1 MLINRK
7 DAGQTSGQAQY
18 TKVTSSSL
26 TTIASVAVTIGLLL
40 ATSPAYA
47 QITKLN
53 SVASS
58 IQTALVSVGVS
69 LFTIALL
76 WVGYKMAFDGA
87 RWADVANIVYGA
99 ILAGG
104 AAGIASFLMSA

>member
-1 MLINRK
+1 MLSHQEC
-7 DAGQTSGQAQY
+7 AGKSGGRPQRFEEPSRG
-18 TKVTSSSL
+18 VV
-26 TTIASVAVTIGLLL
+26 TIASVLFTIGFLL

>member
-1 MLINRK
+1 MLNYRECAEKSEGRK
-7 DAGQTSGQAQY
+7 QRSEETSRGL
-18 TKVTSSSL
+18 VTVASL
-26 TTIASVAVTIGLLL
+26 LVTIGALL

>member
-1 MLINRK
+1 MLK
-7 DAGQTSGQAQY
+7 YEVSEGKSGQRAQHY
-18 TKVTSSSL
+18 QQPLRGVITAGTWLIMVG
-26 TTIASVAVTIGLLL
+26 SVLV
-40 ATSPAYA
+40 TSPAYA

-104 AAGIASFLMSA
+104 AAGIASFLMAA

>member
-1 MLINRK
+1 MLKYQVR
-7 DAGQTSGQAQY
+7 AGKSAERSRRCEEPLRGVITAG
-18 TKVTSSSL
+18 SL
-26 TTIASVAVTIGLLL
+26 LVMVGSVLV
-40 ATSPAYA
+40 TSPAYA

-58 IQTALVSVGVS
+58 IQMALVSVGVS

-104 AAGIASFLMSA
+104 AAGIASFLMAA

>member
-1 MLINRK
+1 MLK
-7 DAGQTSGQAQY
+7 YEVSEGKSGQRARHCQQPLRGVI
-18 TKVTSSSL
+18 TAGSL
-26 TTIASVAVTIGLLL
+26 LVMVGSVLM
-40 ATSPAYA
+40 TSPAYA

-104 AAGIASFLMSA
+104 AAGIASFLMAA

>member
-1 MLINRK
+1 MLNHREGSEK
-7 DAGQTSGQAQY
+7 SGGRPQRAEE
-18 TKVTSSSL
+18 TLRGVVTVASL
-26 TTIASVAVTIGLLL
+26 LVTIGVLLV
-40 ATSPAYA
+40 ASPAYA
-47 QITKLN
+47 QISKLN

>member
-1 MLINRK
+1 MLNHRGYGGK
-7 DAGQTSGQAQY
+7 SGGRERRFEE
-18 TKVTSSSL
+18 SSRGVETVASL
-26 TTIASVAVTIGLLL
+26 LVTIGFLL

>member
-1 MLINRK
+1 MLKYQER
-7 DAGQTSGQAQY
+7 AGKSGRRARPFEEPLRGVI
-18 TKVTSSSL
+18 TAGSL
-26 TTIASVAVTIGLLL
+26 LVMVGSVLV
-40 ATSPAYA
+40 TSPAYA

-104 AAGIASFLMSA
+104 AAGIASFLMAA

>member
-1 MLINRK
+1 MTRGREQR
-7 DAGQTSGQAQY
+7 AEETSHAV
-18 TKVTSSSL
+18 VTVASL
-26 TTIASVAVTIGLLL
+26 TIGLLL

-47 QITKLN
+47 QISKLN

-58 IQTALVSVGVS
+58 IQTALVSVGVT

>member
-1 MLINRK
+1 MRNHREC
-7 DAGQTSGQAQY
+7 AGTYGGRERRAEGPSRAVGIVA
-18 TKVTSSSL
+18 SL
-26 TTIASVAVTIGLLL
+26 LVTIAFLL
-40 ATSPAYA
+40 AASPAYA

>member
-1 MLINRK
+1 MRTKERGGEQLTMQR
-7 DAGQTSGQAQY
+7 QEFQALSRD
-18 TKVTSSSL
+18 VG
-26 TTIASVAVTIGLLL
+26 TIVSMTITVGVFL